1 MAQSSMAPRSG
12 NAPAGLGAPANAQ
25 PELDPRRWY
34 TLAAVNF
41 ALFMTLLDV
50 TVVNVALPNISRD
63 FNTSFANLQWVIATY
78 TLTYATFILTAS
90 KLGDLFGRKRLFLA
104 GLVVFSLASLA
115 CGLSQD
121 VTQLQI
127 ARAVQGLAAAFL
139 SPLAAAIITSTF
151 RGPELGTAFGIYGG
165 VSGVAL
171 ALGPIIGGLLI
182 RYVNWQSVFF
192 INVPIGAI
200 GFVVGLLV
208 IRESANNRARRYVD
222 FPGVAL
228 SILMLL
234 PLTLALIRG
243 EEWGWT
249 SGRTLGLLAFSAVAF
264 VAFLAVETWTMRTGR
279 DPMVDLSLFRV
290 PTFSAAAFVTFV
302 VSFTYAGLLLILALL
317 FQNVLGFDALGT
329 GLRYI
334 PFVIGSIFVSPII
347 GAIITKVDPRV
358 LYGVSLAV
366 FGVGL
371 LLMSGITPI
380 DSWTVLVPGLLVAGF
395 GGAALQAQLTNTA
408 VSSAPRERG
417 GQATGISAT
426 MRQVGSSVG
435 IALLGAI
442 FSSRYAHYLPGALAA
457 SKVPDAATQMLFAN
471 GGSNASAAGHLPPT
485 IPPMVAAAINFGTRD
500 AFEHGYADM
509 LRVIVGLVVLCIIAS
524 LLFIRRRDMAA
535 QRGGPPPRV
544 PAVVSADGPNLTS
557 EESAAPVAMH

>member
-1 MAQSSMAPRSG
+1 VAQSSMASRPGGSLT
-12 NAPAGLGAPANAQ
+12 NSGAP
-25 PELDPRRWY
+25 DPRRWY

-78 TLTYATFILTAS
+78 TLTFATFILTAS
-90 KLGDLFGRKRLFLA
+90 KLGDVFGRKRLFLA

-139 SPLAAAIITSTF
+139 SPLAAAIISSTF

-165 VSGVAL
+165 VSGIAL

-192 INVPIGAI
+192 INVPIGAV
-200 GFVVGLLV
+200 GFVIGLLV
-208 IRESANNRARRYVD
+208 IRESANNGARRYVD
-222 FPGVAL
+222 LPGVVL
-228 SILMLL
+228 SILMLF
-234 PLTLALIRG
+234 PLTLSLIRG
-243 EEWGWT
+243 GEWGWT
-249 SGRTLGLLAFSAVAF
+249 SGRTLGLLALSAVAF
-264 VAFLAVETWTMRTGR
+264 VAFLAVEAWTVRTGR
-279 DPMVDLSLFRV
+279 DPMVDLTLFRV
-290 PTFSAAAFVTFV
+290 PTFSAVAFITFT
-302 VSFTYAGLLLILALL
+302 VSFAYAGLLLVLALL

-334 PFVIGSIFVSPII
+334 PFVIGSIFVSPIV
-347 GAIITKVDPRV
+347 GIIISKVDPRV
-358 LYGVSLAV
+358 LFGVSLAV

-371 LLMSGITPI
+371 LLLSGITPV
-380 DSWTVLVPGLLVAGF
+380 DSWTVLLPGLIVAGF

-408 VSSAPRERG
+408 VASAPRERA

-442 FSSRYAHYLPGALAA
+442 FANRYAHYLPGALTAA
-457 SKVPDAATQMLFAN
+457 KVPDAATQMLFAS
-471 GGSNASAAGHLPPT
+471 GGGNASAAGHLPPT
-485 IPPMVAAAINFGTRD
+485 LLPAIAAAINFGTRD
-500 AFEHGYADM
+500 AFEHGFSDM
-509 LRVIVGLVVLCIIAS
+509 IRVIVGLVALCIAAA
-524 LLFIRRRDMAA
+524 LLFIHRRDMTTT
-535 QRGGPPPRV
+535 QRGGPPPSAPARV
-544 PAVVSADGPNLTS
+544 GTGTPHPAR
-557 EESAAPVAMH
+557 EEQPAPVAMH